1 MANSTKDLFVFAN
14 LDGQFAPAGQLSLD
28 EEGSNL
34 IASSFAYGLR
44 YLERSNAQEIDP
56 VALTLKNKD
65 EIRGRR
71 LVPPNGLEAFGGIRD
86 AAPDAW
92 GRRVIEARLKVPSNS
107 LPESTYL
114 LEAGSDRIGALDIR
128 SSLADQEHPAHE
140 TIHNLSYLLDG
151 AQKIEAGLPVSDA
164 LARIL
169 VAGSGLG
176 GMRPKASVRDDE
188 GILWMAKFPGN
199 NDGPLDIPSI
209 EYATIQL
216 AELAGLNVAKT
227 KLEQVGAKKIL
238 LVQRFDRSWNTASGP
253 IEIRHHVVS
262 ALTLIACHE
271 SESPTKSYM
280 DIADAIR
287 RYCLVKKIKSDI
299 EELYGRMIFNIF
311 VSNDDDHLR
320 NHAFVWDHQ
329 LKGWS
334 LSPLYDVMPHAVIA
348 SERYQHLG
356 VGPQG
361 KLSTLDNAYAAK
373 ERFGLSPK
381 DAMQIID
388 RIWRVTRQWR
398 VHFETL
404 GISDVQIERIAPAF
418 RHIDAICSSDLRKLS
433 LTSAASDA
441 P

>member
-128 SSLADQEHPAHE
+128 GSLADQERPTHE

-199 NDGPLDIPSI
+199 NDGLQDIPSI
-209 EYATIQL
+209 EYATLQL

-238 LVQRFDRSWNTASGP
+238 LVQRFDRSWNTASGS

-329 LKGWS
+329 LEGWS

-361 KLSTLDNAYAAK
+361 KLSTLDNAYGAK

-418 RHIDAICSSDLRKLS
+418 RHIDAICSFDLRKLS
-433 LTSAASDA
+433 S

>member
-1 MANSTKDLFVFAN
+1 MVNSTKDLFVFAN

-128 SSLADQEHPAHE
+128 GSLADQERPTHE

-199 NDGPLDIPSI
+199 NDGLQDIPSI
-209 EYATIQL
+209 EYATLQL

-238 LVQRFDRSWNTASGP
+238 LVQRFDRSWNTASGS

-271 SESPTKSYM
+271 SKSPTKSYM

-361 KLSTLDNAYAAK
+361 KLSTLNNAYGAK

-418 RHIDAICSSDLRKLS
+418 RHIDAICSSDLRKLVTIS
-433 LTSAASDA
+433 SE
-441 P
+441 